1 MSSSKERTIHDVDF
15 SLEQSR
21 KRIFEYKAL
30 GLMRNL
36 EIERSVVDRLL
47 DERLSFMRRRR

>member
-1 MSSSKERTIHDVDF
+1 MNGIKERTIHDVDF

-21 KRIFEYKAL
+21 KRIFEYKTL
-30 GLMRNL
+30 GLTRSL
-36 EIERSVVDRLL
+36 EIERAVVDRLL